1 MGRDQREGSYCS
13 MAILLLAYISSSLAI
28 SQSLAR
34 TQLPICF
41 LLRTSGTVS
50 PSHRCPFSQFLIP
63 YRPGTAS
70 LLLREQ
76 CRSHPYSARCAHRIH
91 YCLCPRFLCYPY
103 RSWSTY
109 LLKRLEEP
117 SSPPPRRHCL
127 RRVRHLGYALCQ
139 YDQYPFKGQSR
150 RCMVYPGE
158 SWEVWQVTWRATD
171 NVDQFN
177 DGMTA
182 MSLLVP
188 MVATALSFW
197 VIGSELD
204 FSIWRVLLAGGI
216 MGLTVGLMHYSAAF
230 KLPYLTVSYT
240 VSTSESCSTSC

>member
-1 MGRDQREGSYCS
+1 MKSANQVHHHPSTQLLSTGYARGFKGRYLSFGRLRQLLLAWSGKFRGEASTGHGVWGGTKEEGSYRS
-13 MAILLLAYISSSLAI
+13 MAIMLLAYISSSLAF

-34 TQLPICF
+34 TQLRQSTICF
-41 LLRTSGTVS
+41 LLRASGTVS
-50 PSHRCPFSQFLIP
+50 PPHRCPFSQFLIP

-70 LLLREQ
+70 HLLREQ
-76 CRSHPYSARCAHRIH
+76 CCSHPYSARCAHRIH
-91 YCLCPRFLCYPY
+91 YCLYPRFLRYPY

-158 SWEVWQVTWRATD
+158 SWE
-171 NVDQFN
+171 
-177 DGMTA
+177 
-182 MSLLVP
+182 
-188 MVATALSFW
+188 
-197 VIGSELD
+197 E
-204 FSIWRVLLAGGI
+204 
-216 MGLTVGLMHYSAAF
+216 
-230 KLPYLTVSYT
+230 
-240 VSTSESCSTSC
+240 